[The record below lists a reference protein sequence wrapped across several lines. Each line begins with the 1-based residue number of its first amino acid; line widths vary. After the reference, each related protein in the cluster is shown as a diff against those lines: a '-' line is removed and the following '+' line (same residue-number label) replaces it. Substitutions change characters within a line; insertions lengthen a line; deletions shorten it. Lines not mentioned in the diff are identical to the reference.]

1 MSTRL
6 SKRWQ
11 PGDRIV
17 TDTVASAPIAV
28 RDLTVA
34 FGETTALDRVSFRV
48 EAGSMVGVLGPNGAG
63 KSTLFEVLAGLQPF
77 ARGEVLI
84 HGCPAARTS
93 GALAYVPQKERIN
106 WRVPL
111 SVMQVAMQGCIRRQ
125 QWLRPPRRADLE
137 IGEEALR
144 QVGLWSRREEPMASL
159 SLGQQQRVFLAR
171 SLAQGA
177 DILLLD
183 ETFSGVDI
191 RSKEAL
197 MKTLHELCDRGRTIL
212 LASHAVDQVEHNCD
226 CCLCLNRGMVVFGRT
241 RDLVASGIIR
251 DLVGS

>member
-1 MSTRL
+1 MAS
-6 SKRWQ
+6 
-11 PGDRIV
+11 
-17 TDTVASAPIAV
+17 SAPISV

-34 FGETTALDRVSFRV
+34 FGDTTALDRVSFRID
-48 EAGSMVGVLGPNGAG
+48 AGQLVGVLGPNGAG

-77 ARGEVLI
+77 AHGEVLI
-84 HGCPAARTS
+84 HGRPTARTE
-93 GALAYVPQKERIN
+93 GDLAYVPQKERIN

-111 SVMQVAMQGCIRRQ
+111 SVMQVVMQGCIRRQ

-137 IGEEALR
+137 AGEESLR
-144 QVGLWSRREEPMASL
+144 QVGLWSLREEPMNSL

-191 RSKEAL
+191 RSREAL
-197 MKTLHELCDRGRTIL
+197 MKTLHVLRDQGCTIL
-212 LASHAVDQVEHNCD
+212 LASHAVDQLEHNCD
-226 CCLCLNRGMVVFGRT
+226 CCLCLNRGVVGFGRT
-241 RDLVASGIIR
+241 RDLVDSGVIR

>member
-1 MSTRL
+1 M
-6 SKRWQ
+6 
-11 PGDRIV
+11 
-17 TDTVASAPIAV
+17 ASSVPISV

-34 FGETTALDRVSFRV
+34 YGDTTALDRVSFRIDS
-48 EAGSMVGVLGPNGAG
+48 GQMVGVLGPNGAG

-77 ARGEVLI
+77 AHGEVLI
-84 HGCPAARTS
+84 HGRPAARTS
-93 GALAYVPQKERIN
+93 GDLAYVPQKERIN
-106 WRVPL
+106 WQVPL
-111 SVMQVAMQGCIRRQ
+111 SVMQVVMQGRVRRQ
-125 QWLRPPRRADLE
+125 PWLRPPRRADLE
-137 IGEEALR
+137 VGEESLR
-144 QVGLWSRREEPMASL
+144 QVGLWSQRAEPMDSL

-197 MKTLHELCDRGRTIL
+197 MKTLHVLRDQGRTIL

-226 CCLCLNRGMVVFGRT
+226 CCLCLNQGVVGFGRT
-241 RDLVASGIIR
+241 RDLVASGVIR